1 MATARTQPRTQTRSI
16 GRPARRTTAKP
27 SPRPTGNYLRSRPA
41 KPTPSRFPVRRKQ
54 PQQSFATKAG
64 LNALGAAKGI
74 GMAGKKGASKTPN
87 VALLAALGAGAAA
100 FAKKRRGKTGD
111 EVVAPATPATTVAHD
126 PADTAPPVAPVADAN
141 GGTTPV

>member
-1 MATARTQPRTQTRSI
+1 MATARTQPRTQGRSI
-16 GRPARRTTAKP
+16 GRPARRTTGRP
-27 SPRPTGNYLRSRPA
+27 SSRPTGNYLRGRAPKPA
-41 KPTPSRFPVRRKQ
+41 PRRFPRRKQ

-74 GMAGKKGASKTPN
+74 GMAGKKDASKTPN